1 MKELAEYTST
11 YTGIDNK
18 MLIGE
23 GTFGDVYLVKT
34 LADDQQRALKVV
46 DMQRAPERYKP
57 ANYSDI
63 ENLTFMSHQNIVRYH
78 DIFCTPSESKAYL
91 IMDYHE
97 RCCLAD
103 IIVFYASHKKNIPEH
118 VVWRVLAHMMA
129 ALCYYHTP
137 FKSGASHMGRMV
149 HRDIKPANIFLAADG
164 YCKLVDSAAIR
175 LLDKT
180 TINSTIF
187 GTLGYCAP
195 EVLKMDPYSDK
206 SDIWALGATIYAMCM
221 QKPLCKETDPEKQR
235 DFLSAMDSVD
245 ITSEGYSTQLNT
257 ILNFMLAPNP
267 SKRFTASDLYS
278 FPALRDYYSAAPSG
292 WGLEFN

>member
-1 MKELAEYTST
+1 MKELTDYAKAYTE
-11 YTGIDNK
+11 IDDK

-23 GTFGDVYLVKT
+23 GTFGNVYLVRT
-34 LADDQQRALKVV
+34 LAGDQQRALKVI

-57 ANYSDI
+57 SSYSDL
-63 ENLTFMSHQNIVRYH
+63 ENLTSMVHQNLVRYH
-78 DIFCTPSESKAYL
+78 DVFYDSQENKAYL
-91 IMDYHE
+91 VMDYHE

-103 IIVFYASHKKNIPEH
+103 IIVFYHSHKKYIPES

-164 YCKLVDSAAIR
+164 YCKLVDSASFR

-187 GTLGYCAP
+187 GTLGYCSP
-195 EVLKMDPYSDK
+195 EVLKMEQYSDK

-221 QKPLCKETDPEKQR
+221 QRPLCKETDPEKQR
-235 DFLSAMDSVD
+235 EAISSIESID
-245 ITSEGYSTQLNT
+245 ITSAGYSTQLNT
-257 ILNFMLAPNP
+257 ILNFMLASNP
-267 SKRFTASDLYS
+267 AKRFSASDLYS
-278 FPALRDYYSAAPSG
+278 FPALRDYYAPASEG
-292 WGLEFN
+292 WGLDFS